1 MDRKVVQY
9 QTASWVRTDLP
20 ELLLK
25 FTVDFHATPLSVLL
39 LNRMSALPGVMSFH
53 TTATLEPEA
62 AMYAL

>member
-1 MDRKVVQY
+1 MAPKD

-20 ELLLK
+20 ALLLR
-25 FTVDFHATPLSVLL
+25 FTVGFQVAPLSVLRL
-39 LNRMSALPGVMSFH
+39 KRISALPGLMSFH